1 LNCANLKQMH
11 IKTEAKRFASV
22 TSQVCNIFFRFAP
35 HITRVQWS
43 EYEVGINI
51 FAKCVVLDIT
61 CSSGIEVHIEQKYSI
76 AEKRI
81 KMVTLD
87 TT

>member
-1 LNCANLKQMH
+1 MH
-11 IKTEAKRFASV
+11 VKTEAKRFASV
-22 TSQVCNIFFRFAP
+22 TSQVCNIFSGSR
-35 HITRVQWS
+35 HISHVYS
-43 EYEVGINI
+43 GVKYEVGINI
-51 FAKCVVLDIT
+51 FAKCVVLNIT

-81 KMVTLD
+81 KTVTLD